1 VTDPTPSAPTI
12 ETFGVRADG
21 QPAVLVTLTGP
32 TGIVAEVTDHG
43 ATLVSLVLPT
53 PDGDPV
59 DVVLGFDD
67 VSGYEA
73 AADQYLGASIGRVAN
88 RIAQGRFTLDGRTHA
103 LARNEPPHHL
113 HGGAG
118 RSFDRVVWAVVGGDE
133 REVVLRHRSPDGE
146 GGYPGAVEV
155 TATYRVEEDGLT
167 ITYRATVDATTPLVL
182 TNHAYLNLAGAGTVH
197 GHTLRVDADRVLEVG
212 DDLIPTGAERDVT
225 GTPFD
230 LRDGALLGER
240 IAALPATAGFDHHL
254 VAATPAGTLRP
265 LAVLA
270 HPPSGRTLT
279 LHSAQPG
286 LQVYTGS
293 QLPPLLGKGGA
304 RYGPHAGLCL
314 EPQHAPDQ
322 VNRADAE
329 EVLVRP
335 GESYEHIVRWTVSR

>member
-1 VTDPTPSAPTI
+1 MSEAAPSAPRI
-12 ETFGVRADG
+12 EAFGVRADG
-21 QPAVLVTLTGP
+21 QPAALVTLTGP
-32 TGIVAEVTDHG
+32 TGIVAKVTDHG
-43 ATLVSLVLPT
+43 ATLVSLVLPASG
-53 PDGDPV
+53 GDPV

-67 VSGYEA
+67 VAGYEA

-88 RIAQGRFTLDGRTHA
+88 RIAQGRFTLDGRTYR

-118 RSFDRVVWAVVGGDE
+118 RSFDRVVWERVGGDT

-155 TATYRVEEDGLT
+155 TATYRVEDDGLT
-167 ITYRATVDATTPLVL
+167 ITYRASVDATTPLVL

-197 GHTLRVDADRVLEVG
+197 DHTLHVDADRVLEVG
-212 DDLIPTGAERDVT
+212 DDLIPTGVERDVT

-230 LRDGALLGER
+230 LRGGALLGER

-254 VAATPAGTLRP
+254 VAASPSGVLRP

-286 LQVYTGS
+286 LQVYTGG
-293 QLPPLLGKGGA
+293 QLPALVGKGGA
-304 RYGPHAGLCL
+304 TYGPHAGMCL
-314 EPQHAPDQ
+314 EPQQAPDQ
-322 VNRADAE
+322 VNRADADQ
-329 EVLVRP
+329 VLVSP
-335 GESYEHIVRWTVSR
+335 GQDYAHVIRWAVSG